1 VIDKKTI
8 EHIAQ
13 LSRLAIDEKQA
24 AEYSGQLSKALDYF
38 DQISKINTDGVEPLV
53 TPTEIEAF
61 WRDDK
66 VEKEFTSDEMT
77 QNAPS
82 KIGHLFKVP
91 PVV

>member
-1 VIDKKTI
+1 MIDKKTI

-77 QNAPS
+77 QNAP
-82 KIGHLFKVP
+82 
-91 PVV
+91 

>member
-1 VIDKKTI
+1 MIDKKTI

-24 AEYSGQLSKALDYF
+24 AEYSVQLSKALDYF
-38 DQISKINTDGVEPLV
+38 DQISKVDTKGIEPLV

-61 WRDDK
+61 WREDK
-66 VEKEFTSDEMT
+66 VEKDFTSDEMT

>member
-1 VIDKKTI
+1 MIDKKTI

-24 AEYSGQLSKALDYF
+24 AEYSVQLSKALDYF
-38 DQISKINTDGVEPLV
+38 DQISKVNTQGIEPLV

-61 WRDDK
+61 WREDK